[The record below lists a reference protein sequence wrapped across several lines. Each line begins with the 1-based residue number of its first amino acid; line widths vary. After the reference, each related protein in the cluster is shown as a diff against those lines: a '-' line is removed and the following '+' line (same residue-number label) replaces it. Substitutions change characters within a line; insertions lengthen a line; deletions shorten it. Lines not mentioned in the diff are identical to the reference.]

1 MKKMFSLLG
10 LILFTGL
17 IFIGCSKDEDEPVLP
32 VIAFEQKPGLVTG
45 DITAAYGDTLYFGI
59 ILQGNGTDNLIK
71 FEIKANGSLMHE
83 STLNTQNHTFSF
95 YTIKGPNPEDVW
107 SFSTTDAAGNR
118 KEETITITGSFGPI
132 LSYTA
137 ILMGAQSN
145 ATTESFLSLQDNKTT
160 LYFQA
165 EAFQNQSKIDMLC
178 YFEGGQM
185 FLASPGGNI
194 AGIFTG
200 ATSPENYSTKNLTQ
214 FVKTTLSAADFDNA
228 NTDALLYY
236 GYSLAQPS
244 IKAGGLL
251 KDDVYA
257 FLTHNGFTGLF
268 KVLEVN
274 GNASGTLK
282 IDIKIQKELSVG
294 KSLEIHAY

>member
-1 MKKMFSLLG
+1 MNRIFSLLS
-10 LILFTGL
+10 LILFAGL
-17 IFIGCSKDEDEPVLP
+17 IFTSCTKDDDEPVLP

-71 FEIKANGSLMHE
+71 FEIKANGNVIHE
-83 STLNTQNHTFSF
+83 STLNTQNHTFGF
-95 YTIKGPNPEDVW
+95 YTVKGPNPEDVW
-107 SFSTTDAAGNR
+107 SFAVTDAAGNR
-118 KEETITITGSFGPI
+118 REETITITGEFGPVNN
-132 LSYTA
+132 YTA

-145 ATTESFLSLQDNKTT
+145 ANTQSFLSLRDNKATT
-160 LYFQA
+160 YFQA
-165 EAFQNQSKIDMLC
+165 EAFQNQVKIDMLC

-185 FLASPGGNI
+185 FLASPGGNV

-200 ATSPENYSTKNLTQ
+200 ATAPENYTTRNLTQ
-214 FVKTTLSAADFDNA
+214 FVKTTFSAADFDNA

-236 GYSLAQPS
+236 GYSLAPPS

-268 KVLEVN
+268 KVLDVN

-282 IDIKIQKELSVG
+282 IDIKIVKEMPVG
-294 KSLEIHAY
+294 KSLEFHVY